1 MADDVITLITADHR
15 KVEELFARLTSGKG
29 DRRAIVAALHALL
42 TAHARAE
49 EDVVYPCLDAHHG
62 LEEHKEA
69 EVLLDSLRRAEPG
82 GAEFAGAHAL
92 LAASVSHHVQ
102 EEESTLLP
110 LLARTVDGRRLR
122 ELGKAFQ
129 QRRQQELRALTVPKK
144 DGAVPKRD
152 GAAPKKDRAAASGG
166 GRRTRTR
173 AGAPAQTLTKT
184 ELYERARKAD
194 IPGRSRMTKKELEK
208 ALAKARG

>member
-82 GAEFAGAHAL
+82 SAEFAGAHAL

-144 DGAVPKRD
+144 DGA
-152 GAAPKKDRAAASGG
+152 ASKKGRAAASGG
-166 GRRTRTR
+166 GRRTKTR
-173 AGAPAQTLTKT
+173 AGAPAPTLTKT

-194 IPGRSRMTKKELEK
+194 IPGRSRMTKNELEK